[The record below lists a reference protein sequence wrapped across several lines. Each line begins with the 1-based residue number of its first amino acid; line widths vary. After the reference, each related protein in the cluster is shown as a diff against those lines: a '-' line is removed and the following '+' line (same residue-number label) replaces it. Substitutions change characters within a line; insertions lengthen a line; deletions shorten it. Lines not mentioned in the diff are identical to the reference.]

1 MLLVESQL
9 LGSSEEQVGVFRF
22 YSLSNRDK
30 LEILKLERVTFIF
43 VF

>member
-1 MLLVESQL
+1 MLVESQV
-9 LGSSEEQVGVFRF
+9 LGYSEEQVGVFRF
-22 YSLSNRDK
+22 YSLGNRDK